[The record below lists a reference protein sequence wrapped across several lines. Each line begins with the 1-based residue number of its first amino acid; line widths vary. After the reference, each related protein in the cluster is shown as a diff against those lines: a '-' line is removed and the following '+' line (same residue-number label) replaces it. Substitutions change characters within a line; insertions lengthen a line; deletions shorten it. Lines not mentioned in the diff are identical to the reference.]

1 MKKTTTVVI
10 LLIIAIA
17 LIGPKFAGNIFNQQ
31 LDQYIESVNSLGVY
45 QVEVKERQQGW
56 FHTQASIEV
65 AIVMPNFPDNGNM
78 SNLQVDLQVQ
88 AQHGPM
94 LTQNGIGLGWLS
106 WSVMLLSD
114 KWPADFSTDT
124 TGPVYQANG
133 KMGLLGGTSYQD
145 RMQAFTYTDPA
156 TNINFDMQGWQ
167 GDGYLTGSHVS
178 YSGESGNISMSMPDL
193 YELELTSS
201 AISMEAQGSLSDL
214 TAGQLIDS
222 VASISLA
229 QMSLNNLLENTN
241 MQMNNLQV
249 DYSIILDD
257 AAGVANFNSDLSL
270 ASLTF
275 PGFSLSDM
283 LMKTEVNNLEQ
294 AFLTAYQEMNKAV
307 MQEPQRAEEIM
318 QQAMQAHL
326 LPQLMAEPEFNITQ
340 LSAVLN
346 EGDINMT
353 STNKL
358 IGVTSLPDTMENN
371 DFWLEHLASNTQMNV
386 QDSAASFI
394 ASMVLE
400 TQLAANPQFAAMEPA
415 QRAQLIEQQSAATLD
430 GLVQQGLLTKT
441 PDGYSM
447 SFNMKDGKAKLNE
460 NTIPLLD

>member
-1 MKKTTTVVI
+1 MKKIVTVI
-10 LLIIAIA
+10 IFLIVASA
-17 LIGPKFAGNIFNQQ
+17 LIGPKFAGNIFNQE
-31 LDQYIESVNSLGVY
+31 LDQYIESVNRLGVY
-45 QVEVKERQQGW
+45 KVEVKERQQDW
-56 FHTQASIEV
+56 FNTQASIEV
-65 AIVMPNFPDNGNM
+65 AIVMPNVSANANM
-78 SNLQVDLQVQ
+78 PNWQVDLQVQ

-94 LTQNGIGLGWLS
+94 LTQNGMGLGWLS
-106 WSVMLLSD
+106 WSVILLSD
-114 KWPADFSTDT
+114 EWSAGFTTDT
-124 TGPVYQANG
+124 AGPVYQANG

-145 RMQAFTYTDPA
+145 KMEAITYTDPA
-156 TNINFDMQGWQ
+156 TNINLDMQGWQ
-167 GDGYLTGSHVS
+167 GEGYLTGS
-178 YSGESGNISMSMPDL
+178 YLNYRGESGNISMSMPDL
-193 YELELTSS
+193 YVLELTSI
-201 AISMEAQGSLSDL
+201 ALSMEAQGSLSDL
-214 TAGQLIDS
+214 TAGQLVDS
-222 VASISLA
+222 LASFSVA
-229 QMSLNNLLENTN
+229 QMSLNNLLENSN
-241 MQMNNLQV
+241 MQMNNLQM
-249 DYSIILDD
+249 DYSIVLDD
-257 AAGVANFNSDLSL
+257 VASVADFNSDVSL

-283 LMKTEVNNLEQ
+283 LLKTEVNNLEQ

-307 MQEPQRAEEIM
+307 MQEPQRAEQIM

-326 LPQLMAEPEFNITQ
+326 LPQLMVEPEFNIKQ
-340 LSAVLN
+340 LTAVLN
-346 EGDINMT
+346 EGNINMT
-353 STNKL
+353 SSNKL

-460 NTIPLLD
+460 NAIPLLD